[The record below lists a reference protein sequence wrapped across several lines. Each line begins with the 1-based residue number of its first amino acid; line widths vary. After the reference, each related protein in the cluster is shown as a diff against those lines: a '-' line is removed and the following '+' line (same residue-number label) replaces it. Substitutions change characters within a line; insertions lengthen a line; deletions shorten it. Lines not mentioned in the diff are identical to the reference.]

1 MSRTRRTILIGL
13 LLGSLLV
20 LAGGSAFLVGNV
32 PGVARVLRGD
42 RATPSPAVPL
52 PAAAGTTAGPRV
64 EWLAFESQR
73 GRLNDYEI
81 VAMKTDG
88 SRVTNL
94 TQSWAD
100 DVSPVWSPDGLR
112 IAFVTLRDTPAGKW
126 GLAPGSIY
134 LMDFDPTAGTAGSL
148 FRLTDGTGDDG
159 WPTWSPDGQ
168 WIAFESDRG
177 GDREI
182 WKMRV
187 DGSDLFRLTNSLG
200 EDRHPDWAPD
210 GTRIAFTSE
219 RSGDKDIWV
228 MAADGSNPVNLTRS
242 AGRDRYP
249 VWSPDG
255 RRIAF
260 NTIRDGNQEIYIMN
274 ADGSAPRNVT
284 RSPSIEGLAD
294 WSPDGQRLVLYSDL
308 EGNKEIYVVDLA
320 TDQWTN
326 VSRDPASDEFC
337 TWSP

>member
-1 MSRTRRTILIGL
+1 MNQTHRIILIGL
-13 LLGSLLV
+13 LLGALLILAAGSTLLV
-20 LAGGSAFLVGNV
+20 RHV
-32 PGVARVLRGD
+32 PGAARLFRGD
-42 RATPSPAVPL
+42 PAPPSSGALPPA
-52 PAAAGTTAGPRV
+52 TAGLSTAPRT

-81 VAMKTDG
+81 VVMTTDG

-126 GLAPGSIY
+126 GMGPGSIY
-134 LMDFDPTAGTAGSL
+134 LIDFDPTAGRAGGL

-168 WIAFESDRG
+168 WIVFESDRG

-182 WKMRV
+182 WRIRV
-187 DGSDLFRLTNSLG
+187 DGSDLTRLTNSPG

-219 RSGDKDIWV
+219 RGGDKDIWV
-228 MAADGSNPVNLTRS
+228 MAADGSNPVNLTHS

-249 VWSPDG
+249 AWSPDG
-255 RRIAF
+255 RRLAF
-260 NTIRDGNQEIYIMN
+260 NTLRDGNQEIYIMN
-274 ADGSAPRNVT
+274 ADGSEPWNVT

-294 WSPDGQRLVLYSDL
+294 WSPDGQRMVLYSDL
-308 EGNKEIYVVDLA
+308 DDNKEIYVVDLA
-320 TDQWTN
+320 TGRWTN